1 MTQQTKPL
9 EKHLARR
16 YRFHAACLDFLRTR
30 ISRLIHRSRATLK
43 RYGQLP
49 IDVGFLMTQ
58 VYQGWFPDPQT
69 ILEKSMGHLVELK
82 AQIARQRQQRDAD
95 PQLENLAAAE
105 SLHGMLASAVHHIN
119 RMLAAYRQSNLTAK
133 D

>member
-30 ISRLIHRSRATLK
+30 ISRQIHRSRATLK

-49 IDVGFLMTQ
+49 IDVGFLMTE
-58 VYQGWFPDPQT
+58 VYQGRFPDPQA

-82 AQIARQRQQRDAD
+82 AQIARQRQRQQD
-95 PQLENLAAAE
+95 PELENLAAAE

-119 RMLAAYRQSNLTAK
+119 RMLAAYRQSNLTAHS
-133 D
+133 

>member
-30 ISRLIHRSRATLK
+30 ISQRIHRSRATL
-43 RYGQLP
+43 RHYGQLP
-49 IDVGFLMTQ
+49 IDIGFMMTE
-58 VYQGWFPDPQT
+58 VYQGRFPDPKPL
-69 ILEKSMGHLVELK
+69 LEKSMSHLVELK
-82 AQIARQRQQRDAD
+82 AQIARQRQQQD
-95 PQLENLAAAE
+95 PKLENLAAAE

-119 RMLAAYRQSNLTAK
+119 RMLAAYRQSNLTAHS
-133 D
+133 